1 MFHVKHFE
9 LLTHYPEN
17 QDKLTKYATWLET
30 EGLTRGLIGPRE
42 VDRIWD
48 RHISNCAVVS
58 EVIADGAS
66 IIDIGSGAGLPGIV
80 LAIVMPNSPVTLIE
94 PLLRRSEFLSEIVA
108 DLGLSNVTVVRARAE
123 QVGNLKA
130 EVVTARAVAPLFK
143 LIGWAMPLVAK
154 TGELLAMKGSNAPA
168 EIAQAK
174 AQLAGKSV
182 EIVQAGVGV
191 IDPPTTLVRIKN
203 LA

>member
-1 MFHVKHFE
+1 MFHVKH
-9 LLTHYPEN
+9 LNLVSHYPEN
-17 QDKLTKYATWLET
+17 QDQLVKYANWLET
-30 EGLTRGLIGPRE
+30 DGLTRGLIGPRE

-58 EVIADGAS
+58 EVIPNGAS

-80 LAIVMPNSPVTLIE
+80 LAIVKPNSPVTLIE

-123 QVGNLKA
+123 QVQNLKA
-130 EVVTARAVAPLFK
+130 DVVTARAVAPLFK

-154 TGELLAMKGSNAPA
+154 TGELLAMKGSNAQA
-168 EIAQAK
+168 EIVEAK
-174 AQLAGKSV
+174 AQLIGKSV
-182 EIVQAGVGV
+182 EIVQAGVGIV
-191 IDPPTTLVRIKN
+191 DPPTTLVRIKN
-203 LA
+203 LP

>member
-1 MFHVKHFE
+1 MFHVKHSN
-9 LLTHYPEN
+9 LVSHYPEN
-17 QDKLTKYATWLET
+17 QNQLIKYATWLET

-58 EVIADGAS
+58 EVIPSGAS

-80 LAIVMPNSPVTLIE
+80 LAIVKPKSPVTLIE

-123 QVGNLKA
+123 QVQNLKA
-130 EVVTARAVAPLFK
+130 DVVTARAVAPLFK

-154 TGELLAMKGSNAPA
+154 TGELLAMKGSNAPL
-168 EIAQAK
+168 EIAEAK
-174 AQLAGKSV
+174 AQLVGKSV
-182 EIVQAGVGV
+182 EIVQAGAGV

-203 LA
+203 LS

>member
-154 TGELLAMKGSNAPA
+154 TGEFLAMKGSNAPA

-174 AQLAGKSV
+174 AQLVGKSV